1 MTTASPQ
8 RTLWLAAGGLLAA
21 FLTLWAGFCLV
32 GWTVGSVERDQ
43 HHVLRG
49 QVSEVQVDGTSGD
62 VTLVPT
68 GGKDAIVDSHAEGTL
83 WLPDMQTRIDGGHV
97 TVRGHCRLLSVGRC
111 EATFVVRVPK
121 GTPVRVRTAS
131 GDVRAS
137 GLDGPVDLK
146 ASSGD
151 MELSDLAGDVSAK
164 LSSGDIVARRL
175 GGRAELETSSGDID
189 AGELS
194 SEVVNAR
201 ATSGDVFVDLIGVPR
216 RVDAAASSGDVSIAV
231 PDGGEDY
238 DAQVATSSGDR
249 RLGVRSDPD
258 SSRSL
263 TAVTSSGD
271 ASIRYR

>member
-21 FLTLWAGFCLV
+21 CLTLWAGFCLV
-32 GWTVGSVERDQ
+32 GWTVGSVQRDR

-49 QVSEVQVDGTSGD
+49 QVSEVQIDGSSGD

-68 GGKDAIVDSHAEGTL
+68 GGKDVIVDSHAEGTL
-83 WLPDMQTRIDGGHV
+83 WLPEMETRIDGGHV
-97 TVRGHCRLLSVGRC
+97 TVRGHCRLFAVGRC

-121 GTPVRVRTAS
+121 GTPVTVRTAS
-131 GDVRAS
+131 GDVQAS

-151 MELSDLAGDVSAK
+151 IELSDLAGDVTAK
-164 LSSGDIVARRL
+164 LSSGDIIARRI

-194 SEVVNAR
+194 SRVVNAR
-201 ATSGDVFVDLIGVPR
+201 ATSGDVSVDLMAAPE
-216 RVDAAASSGDVSIAV
+216 RVNAASSSGDVTIAV
-231 PDGGEDY
+231 PRGSEDY

-249 RLGVRSDPD
+249 RLDVRSDPG

-263 TAVTSSGD
+263 TAVASSGD